1 MAEDLNFNRIVS
13 QQFDRAA
20 QYLKIHPALW
30 SEIKACNNLFFQFP
44 SVRFEMITTELK
56 GSTNTVSTPTP

>member
-20 QYLKIHPALW
+20 QYLKIHPAL
-30 SEIKACNNLFFQFP
+30 
-44 SVRFEMITTELK
+44 LK
-56 GSTNTVSTPTP
+56 SDQGMQ